1 MPGCVRQPEG
11 LAGAV
16 LGRPALGAVP
26 CQQAARGIPR
36 AAYARHPR
44 QLRRHP
50 PAPDVHYFSALR
62 RAASRLRRAGRVPVR
77 GSDAD
82 ILRAFAAAVVR
93 AHLAVHQQ
101 LRDGDHRL
109 AALLAMAA
117 EGAGRAGGSGE
128 HRVKC
133 VSLRGYAVARNFRRC
148 LFRLKGLSQMAL
160 LELGGKRFTIPV
172 GEVTLGSDASCGISL
187 SGAAVLPRHALLQ
200 GQADGQVIIRKASPA
215 ADILIN
221 GVRLGAEPTP
231 LLHGDKVEVGG
242 HELTF
247 VDERRSGS
255 TQFVKAFTPATAA
268 GPAKAGVK
276 PQAIGVTGGR
286 IVSLTDGREYVI
298 ATASLVFGRE
308 AGCDVVVAGKDVSR
322 RHAEIVQTPK
332 GYLLVDTSTNGTF
345 VNEERVEGQRIL
357 ARTDVIRLGDEQFRF
372 YADAAPATAA
382 PPPPPG
388 PAASPPQAAPPPS
401 APSPGTQPVGGSGQ
415 AAPPP
420 GAGDRL
426 RHTVHGLE
434 AYVPPSPRSATGG
447 ALASF
452 LVRSGG
458 LAGQRLSVKTPVV
471 NIGRADYNDLVVP
484 DPSVS
489 TSHAKLQRREGVWVL
504 VDLDSTNGTF
514 VDGEQVKGE
523 APLAPGATVRLGD
536 VQLVFEPSDD
546 AMSIAKGGGTQM
558 LRTPH
563 STALNAPP
571 RPASPPSQP
580 PASPSRPSPA
590 PPASPA
596 PPLRPQPPTP
606 SRPGPRPKRPA
617 AQQPPPKKGKG
628 CGGSAAALVVGGGA
642 IVALLHRLLA

>member
-1 MPGCVRQPEG
+1 
-11 LAGAV
+11 
-16 LGRPALGAVP
+16 
-26 CQQAARGIPR
+26 
-36 AAYARHPR
+36 
-44 QLRRHP
+44 
-50 PAPDVHYFSALR
+50 
-62 RAASRLRRAGRVPVR
+62 
-77 GSDAD
+77 
-82 ILRAFAAAVVR
+82 
-93 AHLAVHQQ
+93 
-101 LRDGDHRL
+101 
-109 AALLAMAA
+109 
-117 EGAGRAGGSGE
+117 
-128 HRVKC
+128 
-133 VSLRGYAVARNFRRC
+133 
-148 LFRLKGLSQMAL
+148 MAL
-160 LELGGKRFTIPV
+160 LELGGMRFTIPV
-172 GEVTLGSDASCGISL
+172 GEVTLGSDASCAILL
-187 SGAAVLPRHALLQ
+187 SGAAVLPLHALLQ
-200 GQADGQVIIRKASPA
+200 GQADGQVIIRKVSPA
-215 ADILIN
+215 ADVLIN

-268 GPAKAGVK
+268 GPAKAAVK
-276 PQAIGVTGGR
+276 PPAIGVTGGR
-286 IVSLTDGREYVI
+286 VVSLTDGREYVI
-298 ATASLVFGRE
+298 AAASLVFGRE
-308 AGCDVVVAGKDVSR
+308 AGCDVVVPGKDVSR

-357 ARTDVIRLGDEQFRF
+357 ARTDVIRLGEEQFRF
-372 YADAAPATAA
+372 YTDAAPATAP

-388 PAASPPQAAPPPS
+388 PAASPPQAVPPP
-401 APSPGTQPVGGSGQ
+401 
-415 AAPPP
+415 
-420 GAGDRL
+420 GDRL
-426 RHTVHGLE
+426 RHTVHGLD

-447 ALASF
+447 SLASF

-504 VDLDSTNGTF
+504 ADLDSTNGTF

-546 AMSIAKGGGTQM
+546 ALSIAKGGGTQM

-580 PASPSRPSPA
+580 PASPSRPPPSPASPASPA
-590 PPASPA
+590 PGAKPA